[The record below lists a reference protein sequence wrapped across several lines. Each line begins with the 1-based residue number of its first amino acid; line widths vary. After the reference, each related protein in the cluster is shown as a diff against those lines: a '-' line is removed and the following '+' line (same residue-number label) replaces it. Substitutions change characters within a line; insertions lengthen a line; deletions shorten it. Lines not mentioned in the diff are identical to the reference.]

1 MTADCERRV
10 MVEVASIVDGLV
22 NERRTALAV
31 VTTPVAELG
40 ADGDSLSIVMIV
52 VEAVPWSVP
61 AMVDAVPAIDE
72 M

>member
-1 MTADCERRV
+1 MTADCERSV
-10 MVEVASIVDGLV
+10 MVEVASVVDGLV
-22 NERRTALAV
+22 KESRTAFAT
-31 VTTPVAELG
+31 VTIPDAELG

-61 AMVDAVPAIDE
+61 AMVEAVPAIDE